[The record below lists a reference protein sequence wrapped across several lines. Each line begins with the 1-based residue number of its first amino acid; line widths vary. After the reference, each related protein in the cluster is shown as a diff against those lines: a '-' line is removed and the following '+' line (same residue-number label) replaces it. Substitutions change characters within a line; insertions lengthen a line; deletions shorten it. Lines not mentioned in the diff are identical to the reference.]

1 MGKSMDGI
9 KTFNNSLAGAL
20 IRNRRFLLKRPDYL
34 TAFAKVS
41 SKMKKQEKVRGVLSK
56 EGVVVP
62 PVLIISVTNDCNL
75 SCKGCYACS
84 QQRDKSG
91 EMDIEKIKSVLSE
104 AVELGVAV
112 VMIAGGEPLMK
123 KGITELPAIH
133 PNTLFVMFTNGLL
146 LGLHKD
152 MPKNLVPVI
161 SIEGGK
167 QATDLRRGEGI
178 YERAMAV
185 MENLDK
191 NGRLFGA
198 SITLTSENYG
208 DVLGSG
214 YLDELEAKGCRAAFL
229 IEYVPSGEEDEYL
242 CLTERQKKD
251 LREREEKLYRKHNML
266 MVTLPGDEEKYGG
279 CLASG
284 RGFLHIS
291 STGALEACPFAPY
304 SDTNIKEMPLKEA
317 LKSNLLREIR
327 EKHDTLKES
336 RGGCAL
342 KENREWVE
350 SLLASSES
358 V

>member
-1 MGKSMDGI
+1 MDGI
-9 KTFNNSLAGAL
+9 KAFNDSLAGAL
-20 IRNRRFLLKRPDYL
+20 IKNRRFLLKRADYL
-34 TAFAKVS
+34 PAFAKIS
-41 SKMKKQEKVRGVLSK
+41 SRMKKQEKKREALAK

-91 EMDIEKIKSVLSE
+91 EMDIEKIRRVLSE

-123 KGITELPAIH
+123 QGITDLPAAH
-133 PNTLFVMFTNGLL
+133 PDTLFVMFTNGLL
-146 LGLHKD
+146 LDIYKD
-152 MPKNLVPVI
+152 MPRNFVPVI
-161 SIEGGK
+161 SIEGGR
-167 QATDLRRGEGI
+167 QSTDLRRGEGM
-178 YERAMAV
+178 YERAMAA
-185 MENLDK
+185 MENLNK
-191 NGRLFGA
+191 KGRMFGA
-198 SITLTSENYG
+198 SMTLTSENYG
-208 DVLGSG
+208 EVLDSG
-214 YLDELEAKGCRAAFL
+214 FLGELEAKGCRAAFL

-242 CLTERQKKD
+242 CLTVRQKKD
-251 LREREEKLYRKHNML
+251 LREREEKLYEKHNML

-304 SDTNIKEMPLKEA
+304 SDTNIKDMPLKEA
-317 LKSNLLREIR
+317 LKSSLLKEIR
-327 EKHDTLKES
+327 DKHDTLKES

-342 KENREWVE
+342 QENREWVE
-350 SLLASSES
+350 SLIAGADT

>member
-1 MGKSMDGI
+1 MDGI
-9 KTFNNSLAGAL
+9 KAFNDSLAGAL
-20 IRNRRFLLKRPDYL
+20 IKNRRFLLKRPDYFA
-34 TAFAKVS
+34 AFAKIS
-41 SKMKKQEKVRGVLSK
+41 SSMKKQEKKREALAK

-91 EMDIEKIKSVLSE
+91 EMDIEKIKGVLGE
-104 AVELGVAV
+104 AVGLGVAV

-123 KGITELPAIH
+123 QGITDLPAMH
-133 PNTLFVMFTNGLL
+133 PGTLFVMFTNGLL
-146 LGLHKD
+146 LGLYKD
-152 MPKNLVPVI
+152 LPKNFVPVI

-167 QATDLRRGEGI
+167 QSTDARRGEGM
-178 YERAMAV
+178 YEQATAV

-191 NGRLFGA
+191 KGRLFGA

-208 DVLGSG
+208 EVLNSG
-214 YLDELEAKGCRAAFL
+214 FLDELEAKGCRAAFL
-229 IEYVPSGEEDEYL
+229 IEYVQSGKEDEYL
-242 CLTERQKKD
+242 CLTESQKKT
-251 LREREEKLYRKHNML
+251 LREREEELYKKHDML

-304 SDTNIKEMPLKEA
+304 SDTNIKDMPLKQA
-317 LKSNLLREIR
+317 LKSSLLKDIR
-327 EKHDTLKES
+327 DKHDTLKES

-342 KENREWVE
+342 KENREWIE
-350 SLLASSES
+350 SLTAGADT

>member
-1 MGKSMDGI
+1 MDGI
-9 KTFNNSLAGAL
+9 KTFNNSLAGAV
-20 IRNRRFLLKRPDYL
+20 IKNRRFLLKRPDYL
-34 TAFAKVS
+34 PAFAKIS
-41 SKMKKQEKVRGVLSK
+41 SKMKKQESVRAALAK

-91 EMDIEKIKSVLSE
+91 EMDIEKIRRVLGE

-123 KGITELPAIH
+123 QGITELPALH
-133 PNTLFVMFTNGLL
+133 PDTLFVMFTNGLL
-146 LGLHKD
+146 LSLYKD
-152 MPKNLVPVI
+152 LPKNFVPVI

-167 QATDLRRGEGI
+167 QSTDLRRGEGM

-185 MENLDK
+185 MDSLDK
-191 NGRLFGA
+191 KGRLFGA

-208 DVLGSG
+208 EVLDSG
-214 YLDELEAKGCRAAFL
+214 FLDELESKGCRAAFL
-229 IEYVPSGEEDEYL
+229 IEYVPSGEQDEHL
-242 CLTERQKKD
+242 CLTEQQKQE
-251 LREREEKLYRKHNML
+251 LREREEKLYKKHNML

-304 SDTNIKEMPLKEA
+304 SDTSIKDMPLGDA
-317 LKSNLLREIR
+317 LKSNLLKEIR
-327 EKHDTLKES
+327 DKHDMLKES

-350 SLLASSES
+350 SLMSSK
-358 V
+358 